1 MDPRLVLVD
10 GKLKGIKRLIAVT
23 GGKGGIGKSM
33 IASTLAL
40 TLSDL
45 HYRVGLLDLDFC
57 GPSTHAILGIQGV
70 YPEEEK
76 GIIPPE
82 VHGVKFLSIVYYAG
96 DNPSPLRGIDI
107 SNAMIELLAI
117 TRWGSLDFLIIDMP
131 PGIGDTTLDTVR
143 LIKRAE
149 FLIIATPSKVALGTV
164 VKTVRILKEMK
175 ASIIGAI
182 ENMKFTESSYVKDQM
197 KKCGVPFLGE
207 IAFDRNLED
216 SVGDANKLL
225 KTAFTENLRTI
236 VLSTPEFN
244 L

>member
-10 GKLKGIKRLIAVT
+10 EKFKDIKRLIAVT

-45 HYRVGLLDLDFC
+45 RHRVGLLDLDFC
-57 GPSTHAILGIQGV
+57 GPSAHAILGIQGV

-131 PGIGDTTLDTVR
+131 PGIGDTILDTVR

-149 FLIIATPSKVALGTV
+149 FLIITTPSKVALETV

-175 ASIIGAI
+175 ASIIGTI
-182 ENMKFTESSYVKDQM
+182 ENMKFTESSYVKAQM

-225 KTAFTENLRTI
+225 KTTFAENLRTI

>member
-10 GKLKGIKRLIAVT
+10 EKFKDIKRLIAVT

-45 HYRVGLLDLDFC
+45 RYRVGLLDLDFC

-131 PGIGDTTLDTVR
+131 PGIGDTILDTVR

-149 FLIIATPSKVALGTV
+149 FLIITTPSKVALETV

-175 ASIIGAI
+175 ASIIGTI
-182 ENMKFTESSYVKDQM
+182 ENMKFTESSYVKAQM

-225 KTAFTENLRTI
+225 KTTFAENLRTI